1 MVGLPENKF
10 GYLRLVETQEDRGV
24 YIKAN
29 KIIAITHILP
39 GPGLEGIK
47 SVVWTNDSDETFYV
61 AETVDQIFEQLEN
74 IHPSL
79 R

>member
-1 MVGLPENKF
+1 MKASNENKF
-10 GYLRLVETQEDRGV
+10 GYLCLFEPQEDRGV

-29 KIIAITHILP
+29 EIIAITHVMS
-39 GPGLEGIK
+39 GSGLEGIK
-47 SVVWTNDSDETFYV
+47 SVVWTNDSDEIFYV